1 MYIYVSIDTQMK
13 HRGIYTADLNN
24 ILSDS
29 EKTKS
34 EPLSSNFSFGLKKKK
49 KLKREEEGPTRLSS
63 K

>member
-34 EPLSSNFSFGLKKKK
+34 EPLSSNFSFGFKKKK

>member
-24 ILSDS
+24 MLSDS

-49 KLKREEEGPTRLSS
+49 NNTKARGRGAY
-63 K
+63 

>member
-1 MYIYVSIDTQMK
+1 MYIYLSIDTQMK

>member
-24 ILSDS
+24 MLSDS

-49 KLKREEEGPTRLSS
+49 KN
-63 K
+63 

>member
-24 ILSDS
+24 MLSDS

-34 EPLSSNFSFGLKKKK
+34 EPLSSNFSFGVKKKK
-49 KLKREEEGPTRLSS
+49 TLKREEEGPTRLSS
-63 K
+63 E

>member
-24 ILSDS
+24 MLSDS

-34 EPLSSNFSFGLKKKK
+34 EPLSSNFSFGLKKKTT
-49 KLKREEEGPTRLSS
+49 LKREEEGPTRLSS
-63 K
+63 E